1 MKLDSFK
8 VSLAAAALLS
18 VAALPASA
26 HDGQAVYRAQ
36 VLGERIAAATP
47 APASEQRLL
56 PGPQGRYLVHLGRS
70 VEQAIAEARASGEA
84 PVWAAAPVA
93 RTQAVDGF
101 EAYHRYLGRATRG
114 AADATTE
121 VAQHDAPTLR

>member
-8 VSLAAAALLS
+8 ASLAAAALLS

-36 VLGERIAAATP
+36 VLGESITAATS
-47 APASEQRLL
+47 APAGEQRLV
-56 PGPQGRYLVHLGRS
+56 PGPQGRYLVYLGRS
-70 VEQAIAEARASGEA
+70 VEQAIAEARAAGEE
-84 PVWAAAPVA
+84 PVWATAPVA
-93 RTQAVDGF
+93 RTLAVDGF
-101 EAYHRYLGRATRG
+101 QAYQRYLGRATSG
-114 AADATTE
+114 AAAATTE